1 MSFRAFIA
9 ADIEPDDSLKDILGQ
24 LKRSGADLKIVRP
37 ELLHLTLKF
46 LGETDEGL
54 VDDIVSK
61 MEGAVKETPA
71 FSVRLVGMGA
81 FPSMSNIRVLWV
93 GMEEAGPLLDIAR
106 KLDDSLRDLGFER
119 DRKGFKA
126 HLTVARARSS
136 VRMGAAQAVLKQ
148 NAAAD
153 FGTYPI
159 RSIRLKK
166 SVLSPQGPH
175 YSDVR
180 EVPLSQ

>member
-9 ADIEPDDSLKDILGQ
+9 VDIEPDESLKGILGQ
-24 LKRSGADLKIVRP
+24 LRRSGADLKVVRP

-46 LGETDEGL
+46 LGETEEGD
-54 VDDIVSK
+54 VDDIASK
-61 MEGAVKETPA
+61 MKDAVRGTPA

-81 FPSMSNIRVLWV
+81 FPSMSNIRVMWV
-93 GMEEAGPLLDIAR
+93 GMEDADPLQDIALR
-106 KLDDSLRDLGFER
+106 LDDSMRELGFER

-136 VRMGAAQAVLKQ
+136 ARMGGAQAILRQ
-148 NAAAD
+148 NATSD
-153 FGTYPI
+153 FGTYQVG
-159 RSIRLKK
+159 SIRLKK

-180 EVPLSQ
+180 EVPLSH